1 MTLFLTQFPV
11 WSLQRTGRREQKG
24 LRLQSENIVQLLHY
38 FKEAVS
44 PDFLD
49 FFLHKSNP
57 PGPLTMQAKNVQL
70 KDQFSHSYYFLIS
83 QLTKKLTKHV
93 GQQAEN
99 CSHLFK
105 KKGQIPFQDTRNK
118 IYSDK
123 TSRLSV
129 GSHVQYFTNIS
140 AKTPLSAKPVKPVI
154 KGSVWF
160 DS

>member
-24 LRLQSENIVQLLHY
+24 LRLQLENIVQLLHY

-99 CSHLFK
+99 CSHLFLKRLDFLSRHK
-105 KKGQIPFQDTRNK
+105 KQNLFRQNFPFVSGKSRTVFHQYLCENA
-118 IYSDK
+118 SFCK
-123 TSRLSV
+123 TS
-129 GSHVQYFTNIS
+129 
-140 AKTPLSAKPVKPVI
+140 
-154 KGSVWF
+154 
-160 DS
+160 